1 MNSSPSAPGFFLPLA
16 SLCQREIVRFLRQR
30 SRVVGALGTPLIFW
44 FLLGSGFGSSFR
56 PASGAL
62 ETGYLEYFF
71 PGTVLMIVLF
81 TSIFSN
87 ISVIEE
93 RREGFLLSVLV
104 APASRL
110 SLVLGKILGVTTLA
124 VLQGGLLLL
133 LSPLLGI
140 RIGWTQW
147 PLLLAVVA
155 LIAVELAALGFAF
168 AWKLDSIQGFHA
180 LMNLLLVP
188 MWLLSGALFP
198 MSGAS
203 SWVRVI
209 MMINPMTYAMSALRQ
224 VLYLGAANPIP
235 DVCSL
240 TTAVCVT
247 HLVRTGNDCRLGPAG
262 VAKIAVGVSV
272 SRLRWRQATVFWR
285 LESGIFLPLAR
296 TSSRRE

>member
-1 MNSSPSAPGFFLPLA
+1 MA
-16 SLCQREIVRFLRQR
+16 SLWQREMVRFLRQR
-30 SRVVGALGTPLIFW
+30 SRVIGALGTPLVFW
-44 FLLGSGFGSSFR
+44 LLVGSGFGSSFR
-56 PASGAL
+56 PATGAP
-62 ETGYLEYFF
+62 EQGYLEYFF
-71 PGTVLMIVLF
+71 PGTVLMVLLF

-124 VLQGGLLLL
+124 SLQGGLLLL

-140 RIGWTQW
+140 RIAWTQW
-147 PLLLAVVA
+147 PLLLAVVV
-155 LIAVELAALGFAF
+155 LIAVALSSLGFAL

-203 SWVRVI
+203 SWVRIV
-209 MMINPMTYAMSALRQ
+209 MLANPMTYAMSALRQ
-224 VLYLGAANPIP
+224 VLYLGEGQAAP

-240 TTAVCVT
+240 ATAVCVT
-247 HLVRTGNDCRLGPAG
+247 LLFG
-262 VAKIAVGVSV
+262 VGTLIVSV
-272 SRLRWRQATVFWR
+272 ALV
-285 LESGIFLPLAR
+285 
-296 TSSRRE
+296 SRRSL

>member
-1 MNSSPSAPGFFLPLA
+1 MNSSSSAPGFFLPLA

-140 RIGWTQW
+140 RIGWDPMAAIVGRGCAHRGGTGGPW
-147 PLLLAVVA
+147 ICLCVETGFDSGISRSDEPPAGSHVAAVWC
-155 LIAVELAALGFAF
+155 AVSDVGCFVVGSR
-168 AWKLDSIQGFHA
+168 DHA
-180 LMNLLLVP
+180 DQSHDLCDECP
-188 MWLLSGALFP
+188 A
-198 MSGAS
+198 AS
-203 SWVRVI
+203 SVPRRNEPNPGQSVR
-209 MMINPMTYAMSALRQ
+209 
-224 VLYLGAANPIP
+224 
-235 DVCSL
+235 
-240 TTAVCVT
+240 
-247 HLVRTGNDCRLGPAG
+247 
-262 VAKIAVGVSV
+262 
-272 SRLRWRQATVFWR
+272 
-285 LESGIFLPLAR
+285 
-296 TSSRRE
+296 

>member
-1 MNSSPSAPGFFLPLA
+1 
-16 SLCQREIVRFLRQR
+16 
-30 SRVVGALGTPLIFW
+30 
-44 FLLGSGFGSSFR
+44 
-56 PASGAL
+56 
-62 ETGYLEYFF
+62 
-71 PGTVLMIVLF
+71 MILLF

-124 VLQGGLLLL
+124 VLQGSLLLL

-155 LIAVELAALGFAF
+155 LIAVELTALGFAF

-180 LMNLLLVP
+180 LMNLLLLP

-203 SWVRVI
+203 SWVRAI

-224 VLYLGAANPIP
+224 VLYLGSMNPIE
-235 DVCSL
+235 DICSL
-240 TTAVCVT
+240 TTAVVVT
-247 HLVRTGNDCRLGPAG
+247 TLFGLGM
-262 VAKIAVGVSV
+262 IAVSVLFV
-272 SRLRWRQATVFWR
+272 SRRSL
-285 LESGIFLPLAR
+285 
-296 TSSRRE
+296 

>member
-1 MNSSPSAPGFFLPLA
+1 MNSSSSALGFFLPLA
-16 SLCQREIVRFLRQR
+16 SLWQREIVRFLRQR
-30 SRVVGALGTPLIFW
+30 SRVVGALGTPVIFW
-44 FLLGSGFGSSFR
+44 LLMGSGFGSSFR
-56 PASGAL
+56 PASGSL

-71 PGTVLMIVLF
+71 PGTVLMILLF

-124 VLQGGLLLL
+124 VMQGGLLLL

-140 RIGWTQW
+140 KVRWTQW

-155 LIAVELAALGFAF
+155 LIAVELTALGFAF

-203 SWVRVI
+203 SWVRMI

-224 VLYLGAANPIP
+224 VLYLGVADPIP
-235 DVCSL
+235 EICSL
-240 TTAVCVT
+240 WTAVCVT
-247 HLVRTGNDCRLGPAG
+247 GLFGLGM
-262 VAKIAVGVSV
+262 IAVSVVLV
-272 SRLRWRQATVFWR
+272 SRRSL
-285 LESGIFLPLAR
+285 
-296 TSSRRE
+296 

>member
-1 MNSSPSAPGFFLPLA
+1 MAHDSFVMNSSSSAPGFFLPLA

-30 SRVVGALGTPLIFW
+30 SRLVGALGTPLVFW

-62 ETGYLEYFF
+62 EAGYLEYFF

-147 PLLLAVVA
+147 PSLLAVVA

-209 MMINPMTYAMSALRQ
+209 MLINPMTYAMSALRQ
-224 VLYLGAANPIP
+224 VLYLGAVNPIP

-240 TTAVCVT
+240 TTAVSLT
-247 HLVRTGNDCRLGPAG
+247 ILFGLAMTA
-262 VAKIAVGVSV
+262 VSV
-272 SRLRWRQATVFWR
+272 LLV
-285 LESGIFLPLAR
+285 
-296 TSSRRE
+296 SRRTL

>member
-1 MNSSPSAPGFFLPLA
+1 MNSSSSAPGFFLPLA

-30 SRVVGALGTPLIFW
+30 SRVVGALGTPLVFW
-44 FLLGSGFGSSFR
+44 FLMGSGFGSSFR
-56 PASGAL
+56 PASGGL

-71 PGTVLMIVLF
+71 PGTVLMILLF

-124 VLQGGLLLL
+124 VLQGSLLLL

-155 LIAVELAALGFAF
+155 LIAVELTALGFAF

-180 LMNLLLVP
+180 LMNLLLLP

-198 MSGAS
+198 M
-203 SWVRVI
+203 
-209 MMINPMTYAMSALRQ
+209 
-224 VLYLGAANPIP
+224 
-235 DVCSL
+235 
-240 TTAVCVT
+240 
-247 HLVRTGNDCRLGPAG
+247 
-262 VAKIAVGVSV
+262 
-272 SRLRWRQATVFWR
+272 
-285 LESGIFLPLAR
+285 
-296 TSSRRE
+296 

>member
-1 MNSSPSAPGFFLPLA
+1 
-16 SLCQREIVRFLRQR
+16 
-30 SRVVGALGTPLIFW
+30 
-44 FLLGSGFGSSFR
+44 
-56 PASGAL
+56 
-62 ETGYLEYFF
+62 
-71 PGTVLMIVLF
+71 MIVLF

-140 RIGWTQW
+140 RIGWIQW

-155 LIAVELAALGFAF
+155 LIAIELAALGFAF

-203 SWVRVI
+203 LWVRLI
-209 MMINPMTYAMSALRQ
+209 MMVNPMTYAMSALRQ
-224 VLYLGAANPIP
+224 VLYLGAVNPIQEL
-235 DVCSL
+235 CSL
-240 TTAVCVT
+240 TTAVSVT
-247 HLVRTGNDCRLGPAG
+247 ILFGLGM
-262 VAKIAVGVSV
+262 IAVSVLLV
-272 SRLRWRQATVFWR
+272 SRRSL
-285 LESGIFLPLAR
+285 
-296 TSSRRE
+296 

>member
-1 MNSSPSAPGFFLPLA
+1 MNSSSSAPGFFLPLA

-30 SRVVGALGTPLIFW
+30 SRVVGALGTPLVFW
-44 FLLGSGFGSSFR
+44 FLMGSGFGSSFR

-71 PGTVLMIVLF
+71 PGTVLMILLF

-124 VLQGGLLLL
+124 VLQGSLLLL

-155 LIAVELAALGFAF
+155 LIAVELTALGFAF

-180 LMNLLLVP
+180 LMNLLLLP

-203 SWVRVI
+203 SWVRAI

-224 VLYLGAANPIP
+224 VLYLGSMNPIE
-235 DVCSL
+235 DICSL
-240 TTAVCVT
+240 TTAVAVT
-247 HLVRTGNDCRLGPAG
+247 TLFGLGM
-262 VAKIAVGVSV
+262 IAVSVLLV
-272 SRLRWRQATVFWR
+272 SRKSL
-285 LESGIFLPLAR
+285 
-296 TSSRRE
+296 

>member
-1 MNSSPSAPGFFLPLA
+1 MNSSPSTPGFFLPLA

-30 SRVVGALGTPLIFW
+30 SRVVGALGTPLVFW
-44 FLLGSGFGSSFR
+44 FLVGSGFGNSFR
-56 PASGAL
+56 PQAGAL

-71 PGTVLMIVLF
+71 PGTVLMVVLF

-147 PLLLAVVA
+147 PVLLAVVA

-209 MMINPMTYAMSALRQ
+209 MLLNPMTYAMSALRQ
-224 VLYLGAANPIP
+224 VLYIGNSNPLAEI
-235 DVCSL
+235 CSL
-240 TTAVCVT
+240 SASLLVT
-247 HLVRTGNDCRLGPAG
+247 GIFGAG
-262 VAKIAVGVSV
+262 MIAISAMLV
-272 SRLRWRQATVFWR
+272 SR
-285 LESGIFLPLAR
+285 R
-296 TSSRRE
+296 T

>member
-1 MNSSPSAPGFFLPLA
+1 MSITTVADDSFLMNSSSSAPGFFLPLA

-56 PASGAL
+56 PASSAL

-140 RIGWTQW
+140 RISWAQW

-209 MMINPMTYAMSALRQ
+209 MLINPMTYAMSALRQ
-224 VLYLGAANPIP
+224 VLYLGAVNPIQE
-235 DVCSL
+235 VCSL
-240 TTAVCVT
+240 MAALCVSI
-247 HLVRTGNDCRLGPAG
+247 LFALGM
-262 VAKIAVGVSV
+262 IAVSVLLV
-272 SRLRWRQATVFWR
+272 SRRSL
-285 LESGIFLPLAR
+285 
-296 TSSRRE
+296 

>member
-1 MNSSPSAPGFFLPLA
+1 MNSSSSAPGFFLPLA

-140 RIGWTQW
+140 RI
-147 PLLLAVVA
+147 
-155 LIAVELAALGFAF
+155 
-168 AWKLDSIQGFHA
+168 S
-180 LMNLLLVP
+180 
-188 MWLLSGALFP
+188 
-198 MSGAS
+198 
-203 SWVRVI
+203 
-209 MMINPMTYAMSALRQ
+209 
-224 VLYLGAANPIP
+224 
-235 DVCSL
+235 
-240 TTAVCVT
+240 
-247 HLVRTGNDCRLGPAG
+247 LGPMA
-262 VAKIAVGVSV
+262 AIVGRGCAHRGSN
-272 SRLRWRQATVFWR
+272 WRP
-285 LESGIFLPLAR
+285 LDLPLR
-296 TSSRRE
+296 GNWIRFKGFTP

>member
-1 MNSSPSAPGFFLPLA
+1 M
-16 SLCQREIVRFLRQR
+16 
-30 SRVVGALGTPLIFW
+30 
-44 FLLGSGFGSSFR
+44 GSGFGSSFR

-71 PGTVLMIVLF
+71 PGTVLMIILF

-110 SLVLGKILGVTTLA
+110 SLVLGKVLGVTTLA

-147 PLLLAVVA
+147 PLLLAVLA

-203 SWVRVI
+203 SWVRII
-209 MMINPMTYAMSALRQ
+209 MLINPMTYAMAALRQ
-224 VLYLGAANPIP
+224 VLYLGHTNPVE
-235 DVCSL
+235 DVFSM
-240 TTAVCVT
+240 TTAVCVSV
-247 HLVRTGNDCRLGPAG
+247 LFG
-262 VAKIAVGVSV
+262 VAMTAVSV
-272 SRLRWRQATVFWR
+272 VLV
-285 LESGIFLPLAR
+285 
-296 TSSRRE
+296 SRRAL

>member
-1 MNSSPSAPGFFLPLA
+1 MRTRRPRSQGADHHVAHHSFVMNSSSSAPGFFLPLA

-224 VLYLGAANPIP
+224 VLYLGATNPIP

-240 TTAVCVT
+240 TTAVVC
-247 HLVRTGNDCRLGPAG
+247 HDPVRAGNDCRFGPAC
-262 VAKIAVGVSV
+262 VAKIAVEGFRAAS
-272 SRLRWRQATVFWR
+272 
-285 LESGIFLPLAR
+285 P
-296 TSSRRE
+296 

>member
-1 MNSSPSAPGFFLPLA
+1 MCRPHPLVRVIADKTSTQGADHPVAQTFVTNHSSSTRGFLLPLA
-16 SLCQREIVRFLRQR
+16 SLWQREIVRFLRQR

-44 FLLGSGFGSSFR
+44 LLLGSGFGSSFR

-62 ETGYLEYFF
+62 DTGYLEYFF
-71 PGTVLMIVLF
+71 PGTVLMILLF

-140 RIGWTQW
+140 RISWSQW
-147 PLLLAVVA
+147 PLLLGVVA
-155 LIAVELAALGFAF
+155 LIAVELTALGFAF

-180 LMNLLLVP
+180 LMNLLLLP

-203 SWVRVI
+203 SWVRII
-209 MMINPMTYAMSALRQ
+209 MIVNPMTYAMSALRQ

-235 DVCSL
+235 DICSL
-240 TTAVCVT
+240 PTALSVT
-247 HLVRTGNDCRLGPAG
+247 VLFGLGLI
-262 VAKIAVGVSV
+262 VVSV
-272 SRLRWRQATVFWR
+272 LLV
-285 LESGIFLPLAR
+285 
-296 TSSRRE
+296 SRRSL

>member
-1 MNSSPSAPGFFLPLA
+1 MNSLPSTPGFFLPLA
-16 SLCQREIVRFLRQR
+16 SLWQREIVRFLRQR

-44 FLLGSGFGSSFR
+44 LLMGSGFGSSFR
-56 PASGAL
+56 PATGTL

-71 PGTVLMIVLF
+71 PGTVLMIILF

-110 SLVLGKILGVTTLA
+110 SLVLGKVLGVTTLA

-133 LSPLLGI
+133 LSPMLGI

-209 MMINPMTYAMSALRQ
+209 MLINPMTYAMAALRQ
-224 VLYLGAANPIP
+224 VLYLGQANPIQ
-235 DVCSL
+235 DVFSL
-240 TTAVCVT
+240 TTAVCVSV
-247 HLVRTGNDCRLGPAG
+247 LFG
-262 VAKIAVGVSV
+262 VGMTAVSV
-272 SRLRWRQATVFWR
+272 VLV
-285 LESGIFLPLAR
+285 
-296 TSSRRE
+296 SRRAL

>member
-1 MNSSPSAPGFFLPLA
+1 MCRPHALARVNEDGTLTQGADHPVAQTFVTNHSSSTLGFLLPLA
-16 SLCQREIVRFLRQR
+16 SLWQREIVRFLRQR

-44 FLLGSGFGSSFR
+44 LLLGSGFGSSFR

-62 ETGYLEYFF
+62 DTGYLEYFF
-71 PGTVLMIVLF
+71 PGTVLMILLF

-140 RIGWTQW
+140 RISWSQW
-147 PLLLAVVA
+147 PLLLGVVA
-155 LIAVELAALGFAF
+155 LIAVELTALGFAF

-180 LMNLLLVP
+180 LMNLLLLP

-203 SWVRVI
+203 SWVRII
-209 MMINPMTYAMSALRQ
+209 MIVNPMTYAMSALRQ
-224 VLYLGAANPIP
+224 ALYLGAANPIP
-235 DVCSL
+235 DICSL
-240 TTAVCVT
+240 PTALGVT
-247 HLVRTGNDCRLGPAG
+247 ILFGLGMI
-262 VAKIAVGVSV
+262 VVSV
-272 SRLRWRQATVFWR
+272 LLV
-285 LESGIFLPLAR
+285 
-296 TSSRRE
+296 SRRSL

>member
-1 MNSSPSAPGFFLPLA
+1 MPLA
-16 SLCQREIVRFLRQR
+16 SLWQREIVRFLRQR
-30 SRVVGALGTPLIFW
+30 SRVVGALGTPVIFW
-44 FLLGSGFGSSFR
+44 LLLGAGFGSSFR
-56 PASGAL
+56 PASGSL

-71 PGTVLMIVLF
+71 PGTVLMIILF

-124 VLQGGLLLL
+124 VMQGGLLLL

-140 RIGWTQW
+140 KVGWTQW
-147 PLLLAVVA
+147 PMLLAVVA
-155 LIAVELAALGFAF
+155 LIAVELTALGFAF

-203 SWVRVI
+203 TWVRII
-209 MMINPMTYAMSALRQ
+209 MMVNPMTYAMSALRQ
-224 VLYLGAANPIP
+224 LLYLGVTDPIP
-235 DVCSL
+235 EICSL
-240 TTAVCVT
+240 ATAVCVT
-247 HLVRTGNDCRLGPAG
+247 GIFGLVM
-262 VAKIAVGVSV
+262 IAVSVVLV
-272 SRLRWRQATVFWR
+272 SRRSL
-285 LESGIFLPLAR
+285 
-296 TSSRRE
+296 

>member
-1 MNSSPSAPGFFLPLA
+1 MSGGRDTRAPRALLTFVARESLLMNPLSSAPGFFLPLA
-16 SLCQREIVRFLRQR
+16 SLWQREIVRFLRQR

-44 FLLGSGFGSSFR
+44 LLMGSGFGSSFR

-140 RIGWTQW
+140 RVGWTQW
-147 PLLLAVVA
+147 LLLLAVVA
-155 LIAVELAALGFAF
+155 LIAVELTALGFAF

-203 SWVRVI
+203 SWVRII

-224 VLYLGAANPIP
+224 VLYLGVANPIP
-235 DVCSL
+235 DICSL
-240 TTAVCVT
+240 TTAVGVT
-247 HLVRTGNDCRLGPAG
+247 VLFGLGM
-262 VAKIAVGVSV
+262 IAVSVGLV
-272 SRLRWRQATVFWR
+272 SR
-285 LESGIFLPLAR
+285 R
-296 TSSRRE
+296 TL

>member
-1 MNSSPSAPGFFLPLA
+1 MVHDSFVMNSSSSVPGFFLPLA
-16 SLCQREIVRFLRQR
+16 SLWQREIVRFLRQR

-44 FLLGSGFGSSFR
+44 FLMGSGFGSSFR

-71 PGTVLMIVLF
+71 PGTVLMIIFF

-140 RIGWTQW
+140 RIAWTQW

-155 LIAVELAALGFAF
+155 LIAVELTALGFAF

-180 LMNLLLVP
+180 LMNVLLVP

-203 SWVRVI
+203 SWVRII
-209 MMINPMTYAMSALRQ
+209 MAINPMTYAMSALRQ
-224 VLYLGAANPIP
+224 VLYLGAANPTP
-235 DVCSL
+235 DICSL
-240 TTAVCVT
+240 ATAVFVT
-247 HLVRTGNDCRLGPAG
+247 GLFGLGM
-262 VAKIAVGVSV
+262 IAVSVVLV
-272 SRLRWRQATVFWR
+272 SRRAL
-285 LESGIFLPLAR
+285 
-296 TSSRRE
+296 

>member
-1 MNSSPSAPGFFLPLA
+1 MNSSSPIPKFFLPLA
-16 SLCQREIVRFLRQR
+16 SLWQREIVRFLRQR

-44 FLLGSGFGSSFR
+44 LLMGSGFGSSFR

-71 PGTVLMIVLF
+71 PGTLLMILLF

-93 RREGFLLSVLV
+93 RREGFILSVLV
-104 APASRL
+104 APPSRL
-110 SLVLGKILGVTTLA
+110 SLVLGKILGVTTLS

-133 LSPLLGI
+133 LSPLIGI
-140 RIGWTQW
+140 QIAWTQW

-155 LIAVELAALGFAF
+155 LIAIELTALGFAF

-203 SWVRVI
+203 SWVRMI
-209 MMINPMTYAMSALRQ
+209 MMINPMTYALSALRQ
-224 VLYLGAANPIP
+224 VLYHGVENPILEF
-235 DVCSL
+235 CSL
-240 TTAVCVT
+240 AT
-247 HLVRTGNDCRLGPAG
+247 
-262 VAKIAVGVSV
+262 AVGVTSVFGLAMIAISVVLV
-272 SRLRWRQATVFWR
+272 SRRAL
-285 LESGIFLPLAR
+285 
-296 TSSRRE
+296 

>member
-1 MNSSPSAPGFFLPLA
+1 MATLW
-16 SLCQREIVRFLRQR
+16 QREIVRFLRQR
-30 SRVVGALGTPLIFW
+30 SRVAGALGSPLVFW
-44 FLLGSGFGSSFR
+44 LLMGSGFGSSFR
-56 PASGAL
+56 PASGVL

-71 PGTVLMIVLF
+71 PGTVLMILLF

-124 VLQGGLLLL
+124 VLQGGLFVLLA
-133 LSPLLGI
+133 PLLGI
-140 RIGWTQW
+140 SLRWTQW
-147 PLLLAVVA
+147 IPLFAVIA
-155 LIAVELAALGFAF
+155 LIAVELTALGFAF

-188 MWLLSGALFP
+188 LWLLSGALFP

-203 SWVRVI
+203 SWVRAI

-224 VLYLGAANPIP
+224 VLYSGTSNPMAEI
-235 DVCSL
+235 CSL
-240 TTAVCVT
+240 PAAILVT
-247 HLVRTGNDCRLGPAG
+247 GFFGLGMI
-262 VAKIAVGVSV
+262 VVSV
-272 SRLRWRQATVFWR
+272 VLV
-285 LESGIFLPLAR
+285 
-296 TSSRRE
+296 SRRAL